1 MDDRKMY
8 TGDWTCMECGAKID
22 ALPFEPRDPSTLTC
36 RECHMKSRPAR
47 SQDRVRKIY
56 VGDWKCMKCEAPI
69 DELPFKP
76 MDPDTLLCRECHRA
90 EKDNA

>member
-22 ALPFEPRDPSTLTC
+22 SLPFEPRDPSTLTC
-36 RECHMKSRPAR
+36 RECHMKNKPAR
-47 SQDRVRKIY
+47 SNIRVQRIY
-56 VGDWKCMKCEAPI
+56 VGDWKCMKCSAPI
-69 DELPFKP
+69 DELPFNP
-76 MDPDTLLCRECHRA
+76 MDPDTLLCRECHQA